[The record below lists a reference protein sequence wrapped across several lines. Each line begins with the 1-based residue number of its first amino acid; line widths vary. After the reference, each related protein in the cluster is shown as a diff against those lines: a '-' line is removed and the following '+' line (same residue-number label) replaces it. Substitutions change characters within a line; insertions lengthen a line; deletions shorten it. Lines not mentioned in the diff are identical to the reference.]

1 MKAYREKYAMS
12 GYKLIN
18 DETHAFVILKML
30 FAYVVMGEQSTI
42 CRFFVWFSGYG
53 DFFAMGTVRG

>member
-18 DETHAFVILKML
+18 DETHAFVILRCCL
-30 FAYVVMGEQSTI
+30 LISSWVSTI
-42 CRFFVWFSGYG
+42 CRFFVWFSGDG